1 MHPRDTTSAGGQSET
16 DPATAGPQAGRQPA
30 IFIGHG
36 SPMNIVADNSYTR
49 DLEGLGTALAKPR
62 AVLVVSAHWATRG
75 FFVGSDEANLTI
87 HDFYG
92 FPDELYEK
100 RYPAPGAPDVAQ
112 RVVELTGGVVQ
123 TAERGLDHAA
133 WAPLI
138 RIWPAADVPVLELS
152 LDLTEPA
159 ADHYALARLL
169 APLRDEG
176 VLLMGSGNVVH
187 NLNRI
192 DWDEN
197 APPFQWAT
205 EFDVFVAGA
214 VAGRRHQ
221 DLVDYLG
228 HPLGRA
234 AAPTPDHY
242 LPLLYV
248 LGAQGADESVATV
261 HEGIQ
266 HGSVS
271 MRCLHVG

>member
-1 MHPRDTTSAGGQSET
+1 MRADTRQSAV
-16 DPATAGPQAGRQPA
+16 
-30 IFIGHG
+30 FVGHG
-36 SPMNIVADNSYTR
+36 SPMNIVADNGYTR
-49 DLEGLGTALAKPR
+49 DLEELGTALAKPR
-62 AVLVVSAHWATRG
+62 AVLVVSAHWMTRG
-75 FFVGSDEANLTI
+75 FFVGSDETNLTI

-112 RVVELTGGVVQ
+112 RVVELTGGAVRA
-123 TAERGLDHAA
+123 AERGLDHAA

-152 LDLTEPA
+152 LDLAEPA
-159 ADHYALARLL
+159 ADHYALGRLL

-197 APPFQWAT
+197 APAFAWAT
-205 EFDVFVAGA
+205 EFDDFVAGA
-214 VAGRRHQ
+214 VAERRHQ
-221 DLVDYLG
+221 DLVDYLA

-248 LGAQGADESVATV
+248 LAAQGADESVTTV

-271 MRCLHVG
+271 MRCLQAG